1 MIPPQVLTRKSLF
14 SLLYKID
21 LELVEKTRAKGCP
34 TVGDRFIAP
43 ITCESLAVVPLI
55 FMRLLK
61 CVSACVAVVK
71 DAAGVF
77 RRHRYVF

>member
-34 TVGDRFIAP
+34 SVGDRFIAP

-61 CVSACVAVVK
+61 FVSVCAAVVK

-77 RRHRYVF
+77 RPHRYVF